1 MSGSNGWLSLDACT
15 SCSLN
20 DFLPYNLFL
29 YYGGYAAF
37 LITFLYCL
45 ESASV
50 FARTARLMVRPRFAR
65 RLFTIFLRLARRF
78 STALLLF
85 EILLYL
91 EVTIQG
97 RRPASFQPVRENLL

>member
-20 DFLPYNLFL
+20 YFLPYNLFL

-50 FARTARLMVRPRFAR
+50 FARTARLMVRPCQMVFPNPAA
-65 RLFTIFLRLARRF
+65 I
-78 STALLLF
+78 SGV
-85 EILLYL
+85 
-91 EVTIQG
+91 EVV
-97 RRPASFQPVRENLL
+97 RP